1 MDEIFVKNFNDF
13 SNSDKKMVLEKIKE
27 SLENNGEIDEGLMAG
42 LVGAITGATLGP
54 KLGDAICK
62 GLGITT
68 GPLYTMLHSR
78 AFLSVVFGYM
88 GWKY

>member
-1 MDEIFVKNFNDF
+1 MDELFVKNFNEF
-13 SNSDKKMVLEKIKE
+13 SKDDKKVLLEKVKT
-27 SLENNGEIDEGLMAG
+27 SLENDEEIDESLMAS
-42 LVGAITGATLGP
+42 LVGAITGSTLGP

-78 AFLSVVFGYM
+78 AFLTVVFGYM

>member
-1 MDEIFVKNFNDF
+1 MNDLFVKNFNDF
-13 SNSDKKMVLEKIKE
+13 SKNDKRVILEKIKE
-27 SLENNGEIDEGLMAG
+27 SLENEDTLDEGLVAG
-42 LVGAITGATLGP
+42 LIGALGGAAFGT

-88 GWKY
+88 GWKL